1 MDFIAALGSSFWWDM
16 HGDGTGTALGPYI
29 DGAGMA
35 PGPYI
40 DGAGMAPVL
49 YIDGAAT
56 THGSNLPARK
66 TSVIM

>member
-1 MDFIAALGSSFWWDM
+1 M
-16 HGDGTGTALGPYI
+16 HGDGTGTAPGPHI

-35 PGPYI
+35 PRPYI

-66 TSVIM
+66 TSVMM